1 MAGRIS
7 GIAGEVTALIEP
19 TVNELG
25 YLLWDVEYV
34 KEGATWYLRVTI
46 DSPDG
51 IDLDA
56 CEKVHR
62 AIDPVLDEADPIE
75 DAYMLEVSSP
85 GIDRPLRTKEHFTR
99 FSGEQVVVKTSSP
112 IDGRSSFTG
121 MLEGMEGDDV
131 LVEIDGSRIAID
143 YSLIKRAHVVGAVD
157 FS

>member
-25 YLLWDVEYV
+25 YSLWDVEYV

-51 IDLDA
+51 IDLNA

-75 DAYMLEVSSP
+75 DAYVLEVSSP
-85 GIDRPLRTKEHFTR
+85 GLERTIRKKEHYLACR
-99 FSGEQVVVKTSSP
+99 GEKVQIRLFRPVDGLKSFVGRLETDESCEKITVVTD
-112 IDGRSSFTG
+112 DGKEHVF
-121 MLEGMEGDDV
+121 D
-131 LVEIDGSRIAID
+131 
-143 YSLIKRAHVVGAVD
+143 RAMVAKANV
-157 FS
+157 FFEM